1 MLQLAQKLADC
12 DRKYF
17 TGGWVLAGVEAHVH
31 GAAVHLENKTLMAK
45 ERKCIMEVTGT
56 TAFGTK
62 TKSMRVFMVLP
73 EEAGDQEFTV
83 EYPGKLLCKHSFT
96 KEEIQTYVNYTGDK
110 NVIHQGE
117 HPIVPGIC
125 MTAYLQE
132 MLGLEE
138 LDWRIAFKAP
148 VYAGEELVVYGTE
161 KQLTAY
167 VHTTVAF
174 VIKLSK

>member
-12 DRKYF
+12 DMKF
-17 TGGWVLAGVEAHVH
+17 FEDGWVLAGVEVH
-31 GAAVHLENKTLMAK
+31 IKGNAVHLENKTLMEK

-62 TKSMRVFMVLP
+62 TKTMRVFMVKL
-73 EEAGDQEFTV
+73 ENSGEQEFTV
-83 EYPGKLLCKHSFT
+83 EYPGKLLFKHSFT
-96 KEEIQTYVNYTGDK
+96 KEEIQSYIAYTGDK

-132 MLGLEE
+132 MLQLEQV
-138 LDWRIAFKAP
+138 DWRIAFKAP
-148 VYAGEELVVYGTE
+148 VYAEEELVVYGTE

-167 VHTTVAF
+167 VHEKVAF
-174 VIKLSK
+174 VIKLS